1 MKLLRSTESKIT
13 KEDKD
18 SENVTYLE
26 IVELVLAH
34 FNLVDNDCQQYS
46 RMLYTFLPNKPFD
59 SLLEISQQVIYFQK
73 HFILS
78 FKK

>member
-26 IVELVLAH
+26 IVGLVLVH

-46 RMLYTFLPNKPFD
+46 RMLYTFLPNKPFG
-59 SLLEISQQVIYFQK
+59 SLLQISQQVIYF
-73 HFILS
+73 
-78 FKK
+78 